1 MRLVV
6 EDPGGDVYLESEP
19 EAPASLSQISEL
31 KRLLIRLGRSA
42 EVLTTSISQTHFNIA
57 NNDLQ
62 VFFFVCTFVDIEREF
77 EKLKAPANT
86 CLH

>member
-6 EDPGGDVYLESEP
+6 EDRAGMSTWRVNP

-31 KRLLIRLGRSA
+31 KRLLIRLGLSA
-42 EVLTTSISQTHFNIA
+42 EVLYTSRSQTHFNIA

-62 VFFFVCTFVDIEREF
+62 VFFFVGIFVGMDRMDQG
-77 EKLKAPANT
+77 
-86 CLH
+86 